1 MYKRILSLA
10 KPYWYLIAISLTA
23 SLLYVLFNT
32 LSIWVTASLINN
44 ILTDFNS
51 LVSNQTALE
60 IKNNLS
66 PNEFIKL
73 WTNRVILKGTPVDT
87 LWALCISILV
97 IFFLKNIFLYL
108 KNLLVGIVQFR
119 VIRDLRNKLFD
130 HITSLS
136 MSFFDRKKAGELTS
150 IVLNDVMVVRGS
162 ISVSFHKLLVEPIN
176 ILAFSALLFII
187 NWKLTLFSLVILPL
201 AGIFI
206 VTVGKSIRR
215 KAYRSSKQVS
225 GIVSILQEKLSSIRI
240 VKSFVME
247 RHERKKFKSETE
259 KHYRLLRNQYNLRYA
274 STPITE
280 IMGVVIGVILLWLGG
295 REVIL
300 YQSMDPED
308 FIRFVLILFSVL
320 TPIKS
325 MNTVNQNI
333 QTAIASGQRIFSLLD
348 TPRTITDS
356 VEHLIIDDFSD
367 KLEFRNVSFSYNSIE
382 NQNVIENISFSINK
396 GEVVAV
402 VGESGAGKSTLAD
415 LIPRFYDVRNGQIT
429 IDGIDIRK
437 IKLQALRH
445 QMGIVPQE
453 IILFN
458 DTIANNIAYGDETAD
473 IVKIRQAAEMA
484 NALEFILEQPQ
495 GFDTIVGERGVKLSG
510 GQKQRISIARAIL
523 KNPPILIMDEAT
535 SSLDTKA
542 EKKVQEAIG
551 RLMIDRTVFVIA
563 HRLSTIINADKIIVL
578 KNGKIVE
585 QGTHKELLKNNGHY
599 QMLYQM
605 QFGES

>member
-1 MYKRILSLA
+1 
-10 KPYWYLIAISLTA
+10 
-23 SLLYVLFNT
+23 
-32 LSIWVTASLINN
+32 
-44 ILTDFNS
+44 
-51 LVSNQTALE
+51 
-60 IKNNLS
+60 
-66 PNEFIKL
+66 
-73 WTNRVILKGTPVDT
+73 
-87 LWALCISILV
+87 
-97 IFFLKNIFLYL
+97 
-108 KNLLVGIVQFR
+108 
-119 VIRDLRNKLFD
+119 
-130 HITSLS
+130 
-136 MSFFDRKKAGELTS
+136 
-150 IVLNDVMVVRGS
+150 
-162 ISVSFHKLLVEPIN
+162 
-176 ILAFSALLFII
+176 
-187 NWKLTLFSLVILPL
+187 
-201 AGIFI
+201 
-206 VTVGKSIRR
+206 
-215 KAYRSSKQVS
+215 
-225 GIVSILQEKLSSIRI
+225 
-240 VKSFVME
+240 
-247 RHERKKFKSETE
+247 
-259 KHYRLLRNQYNLRYA
+259 
-274 STPITE
+274 
-280 IMGVVIGVILLWLGG
+280 
-295 REVIL
+295 
-300 YQSMDPED
+300 
-308 FIRFVLILFSVL
+308 
-320 TPIKS
+320 

-382 NQNVIENISFSINK
+382 NRNVIENISFSINK

-563 HRLSTIINADKIIVL
+563 HRLSTITNADKIIVL
-578 KNGKIVE
+578 KSGKIVE
-585 QGTHKELLKNNGHY
+585 HGTHKELLKNDGHY
-599 QMLYQM
+599 QTLYQM
-605 QFGES
+605 QFGEV